1 VTVPVPPT
9 ILVFDSGLGGLTVF
23 RELAK
28 ARPDARF
35 IYVADD
41 AVFPYGAIEE
51 ATLVARIITVMGCL
65 IEVHCPNLVVVA
77 CNTAS
82 TIALASLRSRFSV
95 PFVGTVPA
103 IKPACAV
110 SATKRIS
117 VLGTKATVKHEYTQ
131 ALIRE
136 FAAGCEV
143 TLVGS
148 VRLATLAEAELG
160 GGRIGDRE
168 IAAELAPCFVNGDK
182 RTDTVVLA
190 CTHYPL
196 LLDRFIRLAPW
207 PVNFIDPAA
216 AIARRVVDLLGHA
229 RPSKPVPPRAI
240 FTSGRQLTP
249 ALEATLRSFG
259 LGEIAALDRLSPIR
273 GA

>member
-1 VTVPVPPT
+1 VTVPIPPT

-23 RELAK
+23 REIAK

-51 ATLVARIITVMGCL
+51 ATLVARIVTVMGCL
-65 IEVHCPNLVVVA
+65 IEVHCPNLVVIA

-82 TIALASLRSRFSV
+82 TIALSSLRSRFSV

-148 VRLATLAEAELG
+148 ARLATLAEAELG

-216 AIARRVVDLLGHA
+216 AIARRVVDLLGHG
-229 RPSKPVPPRAI
+229 RPSKPVPPQAI

-249 ALEATLRSFG
+249 ALEATLRRFG
-259 LGEIAALDRLSPIR
+259 LDEIAALDRLSPLG